1 MTQNDAPSARGPLN
15 TQSWDAQSL
24 DALTTAATTR
34 ETVDPNVNPF
44 GRNGGSG
51 DSGDSGDRERPSRG
65 KSAWRFIRDILLIL
79 LAAIVISFLIKTFL
93 IRSFYIPSESMQDTL
108 LVNDRI
114 IVNELEPKLVPIQR
128 GDIVVFKDPGGW
140 LPPGTTSTEPNGVA
154 AFFDWALS
162 IVGLTAPDSN
172 DHLIKRVIGLPG
184 DVVACCN
191 AYGQMTVNGVP
202 LDESKYLKLPAGVTK
217 VSKDDFSVTVPKD
230 SLWVMGDNR
239 YNSADSRY
247 NRDKPGNGFVP
258 YDDVVG
264 RAVLISWPIDR
275 WTLLDNY
282 PVVFSGVE
290 SGAGS
295 GKDNTNQTP
304 SPTPTPTTSGG

>member
-1 MTQNDAPSARGPLN
+1 MTQNDAPSAREPL
-15 TQSWDAQSL
+15 SEDSL
-24 DALTTAATTR
+24 HTLTTTATTPESVR
-34 ETVDPNVNPF
+34 PRDSN
-44 GRNGGSG
+44 SG
-51 DSGDSGDRERPSRG
+51 ADSRDRSDSGDGSDSRPSRG

-108 LVNDRI
+108 QVNDRI
-114 IVNELEPKLVPIQR
+114 IVNELEPKLVPIQH

-140 LPPGTTSTEPNGVA
+140 LPPGTENTEPNGVA

-202 LDESKYLKLPAGVTK
+202 LDEDEYLKLPAGVTK
-217 VSKDDFSVTVPKD
+217 VSKDDFSVTVPKN

-290 SGAGS
+290 SGDGS
-295 GKDNTNQTP
+295 GQNNSNQTP
-304 SPTPTPTTSGG
+304 SPTPSPTSSGG

>member
-1 MTQNDAPSARGPLN
+1 MTQNDAPSAREPL
-15 TQSWDAQSL
+15 SAQPL
-24 DALTTAATTR
+24 DAEALHTLTTTATTPEPTR
-34 ETVDPNVNPF
+34 PR
-44 GRNGGSG
+44 GRSSRADAPRDGTDDAEG
-51 DSGDSGDRERPSRG
+51 RPSRG
-65 KSAWRFIRDILLIL
+65 RSAWRFIRDILLIL

-93 IRSFYIPSESMQDTL
+93 IRSFYIPSESMEDTL
-108 LVNDRI
+108 QVNDRI
-114 IVNELEPKLVPIQR
+114 IVNELEPKLVPIQH

-140 LPPGTTSTEPNGVA
+140 LPPGTETTEPNGVA

-202 LDESKYLKLPAGVTK
+202 LDETYLKLPPGVTK

-230 SLWVMGDNR
+230 SVWVMGDNR

-258 YDDVVG
+258 YDDIVG

-290 SGAGS
+290 SGEGS
-295 GKDNTNQTP
+295 GQNNTDRTS
-304 SPTPTPTTSGG
+304 SPTPSATTSGG